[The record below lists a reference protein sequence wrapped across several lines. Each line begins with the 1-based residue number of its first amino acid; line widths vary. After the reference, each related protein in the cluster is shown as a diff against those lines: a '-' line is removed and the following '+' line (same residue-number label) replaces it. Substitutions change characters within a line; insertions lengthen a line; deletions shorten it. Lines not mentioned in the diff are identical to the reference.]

1 LRQTPPDDTVPGSLE
16 PYGQAVGGK
25 ARVATLFELKPLF
38 QEHLRPL
45 ARQLAARG
53 ITPSEV
59 AFVGLVLSAIGGLLI
74 LLDPAAAWPLILL
87 PVFLLARTAI
97 NAVSDLLA
105 REHGMETPLGA
116 SLNEMADVISDA
128 LLYLPLA
135 AVPGVPGY
143 LIVIIVV
150 LGVIAEMAGVVAA
163 QLGGRRRT
171 DGPMGKGERGVA
183 LGGIA
188 LLLGLGA
195 GPGTWLDIALLLVVG
210 LIALTMINRIR
221 GGLRDAGR

>member
-1 LRQTPPDDTVPGSLE
+1 MD
-16 PYGQAVGGK
+16 
-25 ARVATLFELKPLF
+25 
-38 QEHLRPL
+38 
-45 ARQLAARG
+45 
-53 ITPSEV
+53 
-59 AFVGLVLSAIGGLLI
+59 
-74 LLDPAAAWPLILL
+74 
-87 PVFLLARTAI
+87 
-97 NAVSDLLA
+97 
-105 REHGMETPLGA
+105 TPLGA
-116 SLNEMADVISDA
+116 SLNEMADVLSDA

-163 QLGGRRRT
+163 QLGGRRRS
-171 DGPMGKGERGVA
+171 DGPMGKGERAVA

-210 LIALTMINRIR
+210 LIALTMITRIR
-221 GGLRDAGR
+221 GGMRDAVR

>member
-1 LRQTPPDDTVPGSLE
+1 M
-16 PYGQAVGGK
+16 
-25 ARVATLFELKPLF
+25 ATLFELKPLF

-74 LLDPAAAWPLILL
+74 LLDPAASWPLILL

-105 REHGMETPLGA
+105 REHGMDTPLGA

-221 GGLRDAGR
+221 GGLRDGGR